1 MVSRWI
7 SGPLAARGTDIQGT
21 TMLDDFVIHVMGL
34 STSTL
39 FIITLLVMASSYIM
53 LQFIDS
59 RGLTFIFAIGFQ
71 AGALILHYLSTIFD
85 VVLLG
90 DADSNLI
97 AISTIGMIIGLGV
110 MLVVMRSVSAVA
122 DATRHKVE
130 R

>member
-1 MVSRWI
+1 
-7 SGPLAARGTDIQGT
+7 
-21 TMLDDFVIHVMGL
+21 MGL

-59 RGLTFIFAIGFQ
+59 RGLTFMFALGFQ
-71 AGALILHYLSTIFD
+71 AGALILHYLSTVFD
-85 VVLLG
+85 VVLLS

-97 AISTIGMIIGLGV
+97 AISTVGMVVGLGV
-110 MLVVMRSVSAVA
+110 MLLVMRSVSAVA
-122 DATRHKVE
+122 DATRQKVG

>member
-1 MVSRWI
+1 
-7 SGPLAARGTDIQGT
+7 
-21 TMLDDFVIHVMGL
+21 MLDDFFIHVMGL

-39 FIITLLVMASSYIM
+39 FVVTLLVMAGSYIM

-59 RGLTFIFAIGFQ
+59 RGLTLVFAIGFQ
-71 AGALILHYLSTIFD
+71 AGALILHYLSTVYD

-97 AISTIGMIIGLGV
+97 AISTIGMIVGLAV
-110 MLVVMRSVSAVA
+110 MLLVMRSVSAVA